1 MLLRLLWF
9 RPLYLAT
16 EEQIVRGATL
26 STHFLETIRGM
37 RTIKLF
43 SRQLVRRSA
52 WQTLLINETN
62 ATLKIQKLRILYS
75 LAKNVLS
82 GVFNIVLL
90 WMGATQILAG
100 NLSVGML
107 MAFLAYRSQFDSR
120 VTGLIDQF
128 IDLKML
134 QLYGERLAD
143 VVLTPG
149 EEEIRRTLTEQK
161 PAQAPEIR
169 VENLRFRYAE
179 QDPWVLD
186 GISLQGKPGD
196 EVASTGPSG

>member
-1 MLLRLLWF
+1 
-9 RPLYLAT
+9 
-16 EEQIVRGATL
+16 
-26 STHFLETIRGM
+26 
-37 RTIKLF
+37 
-43 SRQLVRRSA
+43 
-52 WQTLLINETN
+52 
-62 ATLKIQKLRILYS
+62 
-75 LAKNVLS
+75 VLS

-169 VENLRFRYAE
+169 IENLRFRYAE

-186 GISLQGKPGD
+186 GINLSVRPG
-196 EVASTGPSG
+196 EAVAITGPSGCGKTTLANLLLGVLKAGEGSILMAACRWRKWAMKPGATWWAR